1 MSRLKPLRFA
11 PFLVAP
17 LLVAAHAAP
26 AAAAIKHEPVT
37 YQHAG
42 QTFRGDLVYDDALP
56 GRRPGVLVVHEWM
69 GLVPLTRQK
78 AEAVAKL
85 GYVALAA
92 DMYGEGRTAK
102 DAKEAAQW
110 ATALRQDR
118 ALMRARAQA
127 GLEALRTHPRVD
139 GTQLAAMGYC
149 FGGGVALELARS
161 GAPLR
166 GTVSFHG
173 NLDTPN
179 PADARNIKGQVLSLH
194 GADDPFVPPAE
205 VSAFQAE
212 MRSAK
217 VDWQMN
223 SYGGAVHSFTNPAA
237 GNDPSKGA
245 AYNEKAD
252 QRSWEALTAFLKRLF

>member
-1 MSRLKPLRFA
+1 MMPVKSLLLA
-11 PFLVAP
+11 SFLLAGFT
-17 LLVAAHAAP
+17 AP
-26 AAAAIKHEPVT
+26 AAALIKHEPLT

-42 QTFRGDLVYDDALP
+42 QTFRGDLVYDDAFA
-56 GRRPGVLVVHEWM
+56 GRRPGVLIIHEWM

-85 GYVALAA
+85 GYVALAT

-102 DAKEAAQW
+102 NTQEASQW

-118 ALMRARAQA
+118 ALMRARARA
-127 GLEALRTHPRVD
+127 GLEALRNHPRVD
-139 GTQLAAMGYC
+139 GTKVAAMGYC

-179 PADARNIKGQVLSLH
+179 PADARNIKGQVLILH
-194 GADDPFVPPAE
+194 GADDPLVPAE
-205 VSAFQAE
+205 QVAAFHTE
-212 MRSAK
+212 MRNAK

-223 SYGGAVHSFTNPAA
+223 TYGGAVHSFTNPEA
-237 GNDPSKGA
+237 GNDPSKGV
-245 AYNEKAD
+245 AYDEKAD
-252 QRSWEALTAFLKRLF
+252 RRSWEALKRFLQRVF